1 MFCYVC
7 IVCQIPSGE
16 SYPVYL
22 ITGCVTHLR
31 HICATVPAMTVHVIL
46 CFRWLSALGV
56 LLLYHQQRAGLV
68 HDIFFDGK
76 IVRFKHNNNKT
87 TKTRKSSPLTRR
99 RMALLTL

>member
-7 IVCQIPSGE
+7 IVCQIPSKDRKLPCL
-16 SYPVYL
+16 SY
-22 ITGCVTHLR
+22 HLR

-68 HDIFFDGK
+68 HDFLDGK

-99 RMALLTL
+99 RIALLTL